1 VCKKT
6 VVVYVFTFDQP
17 IQTLTEDEI
26 GFFILFLFCFILLKL
41 DIGQKTD
48 ESEGKNHIFY

>member
-1 VCKKT
+1 MCKKT